1 MRILGQIVKDP
12 SIIIIMVIVI
22 IVVIMIVMILADLC
36 WALTHVSSTKCLTLY
51 RKNAVFSLYS
61 HSLY

>member
-12 SIIIIMVIVI
+12 SIIIMVIVI